1 MDDITKDAIASGDRG
16 AINGL
21 VGQVSHGLQLQSLRR
36 IPTAAVR
43 LTCVSLQLQPPW
55 RIRTAAASC
64 KVTDPGGLSVAEAN
78 DTIDAMSVLAA
89 ALPASALT
97 SLDLSANE
105 LPIVAVQVR

>member
-1 MDDITKDAIASGDRG
+1 MALITSGCMPFSAAPRSG
-16 AINGL
+16 RSGWLATGL
-21 VGQVSHGLQLQSLRR
+21 GTPGSVPPPEAPVSHGFTQLQS
-36 IPTAAVR
+36 
-43 LTCVSLQLQPPW
+43 PW

>member
-55 RIRTAAASC
+55 RIPTAAARLTPCCGQLGELIAKQEESD
-64 KVTDPGGLSVAEAN
+64 TRRIQSGRGTGQRRVAARLY
-78 DTIDAMSVLAA
+78 TARA
-89 ALPASALT
+89 
-97 SLDLSANE
+97 E
-105 LPIVAVQVR
+105 LHGARP